1 MVLRTTL
8 EQHHKIRKK
17 NHWLMMMNVFSSV
30 GPTRAWII
38 YNIWMSCIGG
48 IQCVLLTPKKI
59 VEGVRV
65 FEFKLL
71 GVKIH

>member
-1 MVLRTTL
+1 
-8 EQHHKIRKK
+8 
-17 NHWLMMMNVFSSV
+17 MMMKVFSSV

>member
-1 MVLRTTL
+1 
-8 EQHHKIRKK
+8 
-17 NHWLMMMNVFSSV
+17 MMMKVFSSV
-30 GPTRAWII
+30 GRTRAWIT

-48 IQCVLLTPKKI
+48 IQYVLLIPKKI
-59 VEGVRV
+59 VEGVST